1 MQTHSAEALLLAV
14 TDLQEKDRIVTFLTR
29 EHGKVRGVARGAR
42 RKYSRFSGQLQPLAK
57 VKVTWFEK
65 EGRELV
71 RISGVE
77 LVRLPGP
84 LQADLEGILLGSY
97 LAEHLLEFAQENEP
111 AELYFRLLDSTLAA
125 LASGVDRDL
134 AARYFEAWV
143 LRLAGIFPAP
153 RECPSCGRAFGPAGA
168 VLPAAGEGLICAGC
182 AAGRRGGAGTG
193 RDARAGRDAGP
204 GRGAGPDELAE
215 PGGFT
220 MAGGAAPRGTAVGP
234 DVIELLTRMGRE
246 SLPEL
251 AERPPAPAAVAGLE
265 TVTAQVRRGF
275 LQREL
280 RSHGVMH
287 RTLQTT

>member
-29 EHGKVRGVARGAR
+29 ERGKVRGVARGAR

-57 VKVTWFEK
+57 VEVTWFEK

-84 LQADLEGILLGSY
+84 LLDDLEGILLGSY
-97 LAEHLLEFAQENEP
+97 LAEHLIEFAQENEP

-125 LASGVDRDL
+125 LTAGVDREL

-153 RECPSCGRAFGPAGA
+153 RECPSCGRPFGPAGA
-168 VLPAAGEGLICAGC
+168 VLPAAGDGLLCADCG
-182 AAGRRGGAGTG
+182 AGWRGG
-193 RDARAGRDAGP
+193 P
-204 GRGAGPDELAE
+204 GPDELAE
-215 PGGFT
+215 PGALS
-220 MAGGAAPRGTAVGP
+220 AGGAPGGTTVGP
-234 DVIELLTRMGRE
+234 EVIELLTRIGRE

-251 AERPPAPAAVAGLE
+251 AERPPAPGAVAGVE

-280 RSHGVMH
+280 RSHRVMQ
-287 RTLQTT
+287 RTLQAT

>member
-29 EHGKVRGVARGAR
+29 ERGKVRGVARGAR

-57 VKVTWFEK
+57 VKVNWFEK

-84 LQADLEGILLGSY
+84 LFDDLEGILLGSY
-97 LAEHLLEFAQENEP
+97 LTEHLMEFAQENEP
-111 AELYFRLLDSTLAA
+111 AELYYRLLDSTLAA
-125 LASGVDRDL
+125 LAAGIDREL

-153 RECPSCGRAFGPAGA
+153 HECPSCGRPFGPAGA
-168 VLPAAGEGLICAGC
+168 VLPAAGEGLICADCG
-182 AAGRRGGAGTG
+182 AGRN
-193 RDARAGRDAGP
+193 
-204 GRGAGPDELAE
+204 RGAGPDEVAE
-215 PGGFT
+215 PAAAAAY
-220 MAGGAAPRGTAVGP
+220 AGSPARGTAVGRE
-234 DVIELLTRMGRE
+234 VIELLARVGRE

-251 AERPPAPAAVAGLE
+251 AARPPEPAAVAGLE

-280 RSHGVMH
+280 RSHRVMQ
-287 RTLQTT
+287 RTLHGT

>member
-14 TDLQEKDRIVTFLTR
+14 TELQEKDRIVTFLTR

-42 RKYSRFSGQLQPLAK
+42 RKYSRFAGQLQPLAK

-125 LASGVDRDL
+125 LSAGIDRDL
-134 AARYFEAWV
+134 AARYFESWV

-153 RECPSCGRAFGPAGA
+153 HECPSCGRTFGPAGA
-168 VLPAAGEGLICAGC
+168 VLPTVGDGLICADC
-182 AAGRRGGAGTG
+182 ASGGH
-193 RDARAGRDAGP
+193 AGP
-204 GRGAGPDELAE
+204 GPDDLAE
-215 PGGFT
+215 PGGV
-220 MAGGAAPRGTAVGP
+220 AGPGGSRGMTVGP
-234 DVIELLTRMGRE
+234 EVIELLARMGRE

-251 AERPPAPAAVAGLE
+251 ADRPPAPGAVAGLE
-265 TVTAQVRRGF
+265 AVTARVRRGF

-280 RSHGVMH
+280 RSHGVMQ
-287 RTLQTT
+287 RTLQGA